1 MKIAVSVINL
11 CLRFTRELTHGL
23 QLDKSFT
30 MLFLNKAYDFENIIV
45 ADFTSEGIQSR
56 LQETLYIRKM
66 YKILYKLPKLNV
78 IVGILR
84 ANI

>member
-23 QLDKSFT
+23 NLDKSFT
-30 MLFLNKAYDFENIIV
+30 LLFFNKAYSFENIIV

-56 LQETLYIRKM
+56 LQLTL
-66 YKILYKLPKLNV
+66 
-78 IVGILR
+78 
-84 ANI
+84 NIGEDVQNTI